1 MDFSGIVDFFKFLL
15 DSEDIIKYGG
25 LALIVLIVYM
35 ENGLFFAFF
44 LPGDYLLFLAGLF
57 GSTGQLN
64 FPIVTISSSIVAAA
78 ILGSYTGYFSGML
91 LGKNLENRKD
101 SLFFK
106 KANMERS
113 RVFFNKYGGK
123 ALILARFMPIVR
135 TFSPIVAGTILMKF
149 RTFTLYNVLGALAWG
164 ISLPV
169 AGYYL
174 GQRFPGII
182 NYVEYIILFF
192 IGITSIALIRTL
204 IGLRRKKLNKRQGN
218 KILYSG
224 KI

>member
-15 DSEDIIKYGG
+15 DSEEIIQYGG
-25 LALIVLIVYM
+25 LALIVLVVYA

-57 GSTGQLN
+57 ASSGQLN
-64 FPIVTISSSIVAAA
+64 FPITTVSSSIVAAA
-78 ILGSYTGYFSGML
+78 ILGSYTGYFFGKM

-106 KANMERS
+106 KRYMDQS
-113 RVFFNKYGGK
+113 RTFFAKYGGK
-123 ALILARFMPIVR
+123 ALVLARFMPIVR
-135 TFSPIVAGTILMKF
+135 TFSTIIAGTVAMPF
-149 RTFTLYNVLGALAWG
+149 RTFTLYNITGALAWG

-174 GQRFPGII
+174 GQRFPAII

-192 IGITSIALIRTL
+192 IGITTFALIRTF
-204 IGLRRKKLNKRQGN
+204 IQMRRNRQAKSPVEKL
-218 KILYSG
+218 
-224 KI
+224 

>member
-15 DSEDIIKYGG
+15 DSEDIINYGG

-64 FPIVTISSSIVAAA
+64 FPIFTIASSIVAAA

-91 LGKNLENRKD
+91 LGKNLEHRKD

-135 TFSPIVAGTILMKF
+135 TFSPIIAGTILMKF

-169 AGYYL
+169 SGYYL

-204 IGLRRKKLNKRQGN
+204 IGLRKKRTGQTA
-218 KILYSG
+218 G
-224 KI
+224 K

>member
-106 KANMERS
+106 KSNMERS

-135 TFSPIVAGTILMKF
+135 TFSPIIAGTILMKF
-149 RTFTLYNVLGALAWG
+149 RTFTLYNILGALAWG
-164 ISLPV
+164 VSLPV

-182 NYVEYIILFF
+182 EYVEYIILFF
-192 IGITSIALIRTL
+192 IGITSIALIRTI
-204 IGLRRKKLNKRQGN
+204 IGLKKKRTEQTAS
-218 KILYSG
+218 K
-224 KI
+224 